1 MGLLD
6 QVIGGLMGGQGGV
19 QSSALQSVLGSL
31 LGGGAA
37 NGGMGSVLGS
47 LLGGGSTQQ
56 QQQAPGGMGGGV
68 GGGLGGALAGI
79 GGLGGLLTQFKNA
92 GFGDIAESWIGSG
105 ANHPVTP
112 DQLQQVLGHDRVQ
125 DMATQANMAPNDML
139 SQLSHLLPPAVDKLT
154 PEGAS
159 PFDGAGQKL

>member
-1 MGLLD
+1 
-6 QVIGGLMGGQGGV
+6 
-19 QSSALQSVLGSL
+19 
-31 LGGGAA
+31 
-37 NGGMGSVLGS
+37 MGSVLGS

-105 ANHPVTP
+105 ANHPVT
-112 DQLQQVLGHDRVQ
+112 LIGV
-125 DMATQANMAPNDML
+125 
-139 SQLSHLLPPAVDKLT
+139 PASS
-154 PEGAS
+154 E
-159 PFDGAGQKL
+159 